1 MVHTTAK
8 PAQKIFVF
16 NSVKDLIVVD
26 TPDALL
32 ICDKSK
38 EQEVK
43 DIATDI
49 KIKLGEKYS

>member
-1 MVHTTAK
+1 MVHITSK
-8 PAQKIFVF
+8 PAQKIYVI
-16 NSVKDLIVVD
+16 NSVKDLIIVD
-26 TPDALL
+26 TPDVLL

-43 DIATDI
+43 EIATDV